1 MKKNFSAILCYGQ
14 PVPPGSLTT
23 PVLCTR
29 CGDEYISKALVYG
42 IRDGDSECQ
51 LFCRN
56 DNCYGRWN
64 AGVYARTVS
73 S

>member
-1 MKKNFSAILCYGQ
+1 MKKKFAILTLHGQ
-14 PVPPGSLTT
+14 TIPPGSLAT

-29 CGDEYISKALVYG
+29 CGDEYISKELVYG
-42 IRDGDSECQ
+42 YRDGDSECQ

-73 S
+73 C